1 MCDISTVYDETKTL
15 EQNTTTTAC
24 PECEREHERLREI
37 FIEQATARVQAEQT
51 VAALKDEIERL
62 RADLNRAV
70 EQIVKR
76 QPELLALRMEVET
89 LKDMLAN
96 AANYMATYPGM
107 EKTAADL
114 HEFLESLEPRA

>member
-1 MCDISTVYDETKTL
+1 MCEKPTIYDETKRL
-15 EQNTTTTAC
+15 EHASTAAGC
-24 PECEREHERLREI
+24 PECEREHERLRDLVV
-37 FIEQATARVQAEQT
+37 EQSEARTQAEQA
-51 VAALKDEIERL
+51 VSALKAEIERL

-96 AANYMATYPGM
+96 AANYMVTYPGM

-114 HEFLESLEPRA
+114 HEFLESLEPRG